1 MPEPR
6 SRQASQ
12 PDRLARVLLMTIA
25 ILTPSRDR
33 PQQLLEMVQ
42 STLATAEGKVEIF
55 IGLDCDDREDYTR
68 IAALRDSRV
77 HVCRAQRMQLGA
89 WTNHLAELTWL
100 RFPILASFGDDHR
113 PRTNGWDTR
122 VREAF
127 DRMGPGLV
135 YTADGLQDERLPTA
149 PFWSAEVIRELGWY
163 FPPKL
168 KHLYADDF
176 WLAMAN
182 RIGRRSYLPDVLIE
196 HLHPSSGKSEPDAI
210 NEANDSHYD
219 ADRLAFTAYM
229 ADRFDADAQRVR
241 EALR

>member
-1 MPEPR
+1 
-6 SRQASQ
+6 
-12 PDRLARVLLMTIA
+12 MTIA

-33 PQQLLEMVQ
+33 PKQLLEMVEA
-42 STLATAEGKVEIF
+42 TLSTAEGKVEIF
-55 IGLDCDDREDYTR
+55 IGLDCDDAGDYSA
-68 IAALRDSRV
+68 IADLGDPRV

-113 PRTNGWDTR
+113 PRTHGWDTR
-122 VREAF
+122 VRDAF
-127 DRMGPGLV
+127 HRMGPGLV
-135 YTADGLQDERLPTA
+135 YSADGLQDERLPTA
-149 PFWSAEVIRELGWY
+149 PFWSASVIRELGWY
-163 FPPKL
+163 FPPKQ

-182 RIGRRSYLPDVLIE
+182 RVGRCAYLPDVLIE

-219 ADRLAFTAYM
+219 TDQAAFAGYM
-229 ADRFDADAQRVR
+229 AGQFEVDAQRV
-241 EALR
+241 AGVL